1 MLDRQRKWNVRV
13 ATACFILQN
22 MRSEFHE
29 AGGRRNR
36 IAEGE
41 EDTTTTTLTNQQTF
55 IAQSD
60 SIQQVP
66 SNHSPEN
73 SEVKEANGM
82 FLFRCSNSKNFT
94 NDSFLITSQQNNKQQ
109 RSKKL

>member
-36 IAEGE
+36 IAEEGE
-41 EDTTTTTLTNQQTF
+41 EHTTTNTLTNQQTF

-73 SEVKEANGM
+73 SEVKVANGM
-82 FLFRCSNSKNFT
+82 FLFRCSNSKT
-94 NDSFLITSQQNNKQQ
+94 SNDSFLITSQQNNKQQ